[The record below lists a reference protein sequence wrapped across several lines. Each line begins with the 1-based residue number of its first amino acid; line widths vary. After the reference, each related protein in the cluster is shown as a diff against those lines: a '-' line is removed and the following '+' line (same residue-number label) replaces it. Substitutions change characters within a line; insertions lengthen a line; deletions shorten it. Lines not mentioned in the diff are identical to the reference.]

1 MQAIGTAL
9 SRVTSG
15 LSENPRTARSQPLT
29 VALDWT
35 AALACTR
42 PMTLAEAKAI
52 ARSPL
57 PVLAACSDSAFDEQF
72 RTVLASLPKRNS
84 DEVSGELMTRAYRG
98 KLGAF
103 SAAQIAFLWDTV
115 LERCQWFPSIA
126 ECLTI
131 LAEWERDDAAVK
143 LQERAKSIVFWELQS
158 RFDETMARLAK
169 NDCSQRE
176 IDALPERWK
185 DMAETYGYLMR
196 SDDGGYFARVPG
208 AIARLTDNRRPEP
221 RCRGCQDVGRILT
234 LEGEEADCP
243 ACALVPA

>member
-15 LSENPRTARSQPLT
+15 LSANPRTARSQPLT

-35 AALACTR
+35 AALARTE
-42 PMTLAEAKAI
+42 PMTLVEAKQI

-57 PVLAACSDSAFDEQF
+57 PVLAACSDNAFDEQF
-72 RTVLASLPKRNS
+72 RVVLASLPKRNS

-103 SAAQIAFLWDTV
+103 SAAQIAFLWDAV

-131 LAEWERDDAAVK
+131 LAEWERDDDAVK
-143 LQERAKSIVFWELQS
+143 LQERAKTMVFWERQN
-158 RFDETMARLAK
+158 RFDATMAALAAG
-169 NDCSQRE
+169 DCDQAE
-176 IDALPERWK
+176 IDAMPDRWK
-185 DMAETYGYLMR
+185 EMAVTYGHLQR
-196 SDDGGYFARVPG
+196 DDDGRFVPRST
-208 AIARLTDNRRPEP
+208 APAPEP
-221 RCRGCQDVGRILT
+221 EKSARPSPSCARCQDIGRILT

-243 ACALVPA
+243 ACAMVPA